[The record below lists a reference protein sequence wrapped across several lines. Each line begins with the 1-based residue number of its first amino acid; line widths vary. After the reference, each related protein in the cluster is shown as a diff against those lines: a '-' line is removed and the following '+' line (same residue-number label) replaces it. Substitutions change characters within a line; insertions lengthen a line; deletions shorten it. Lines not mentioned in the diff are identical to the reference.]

1 MDSKEN
7 TMLINIA
14 AFVVV
19 VAGIMS
25 AKSIIIPFLLAA
37 FLAIIC
43 APPLYW
49 LRTKGVPTFV
59 SILLLVLVVL
69 ILETGLASLISS
81 SMADFSRAIP
91 LYQERLHTMIKDLIH
106 WATDNGI
113 DVTEKII
120 MEQFDPG
127 KLMKLAANMLNNLFS
142 VLTNTFMIILTFV
155 FILLEATGFPDKL
168 KAMAGNSNVSLQEYE
183 KIIKGVNRYLGL
195 KLVTSLATGIIVSI
209 GLMVIGVDF
218 ALMWGVVAF
227 MLNFVPAI
235 GSIIAAVP
243 PMLLALVQ
251 LGPAG
256 SLTTAILYLVTNI
269 SIGNIIEPRIMG
281 SGVGLSTL
289 IIFISL
295 IFWGWVLGPVGM
307 LLSVPLTMTLKI
319 ALATNE
325 KTRHIALLLG
335 SNTEATT
342 ALAQSAPDNSHQEE
356 KT

>member
-1 MDSKEN
+1 
-7 TMLINIA
+7 MLINIA

-49 LRTKGVPTFV
+49 LRSRGVPTAV
-59 SILLLVLVVL
+59 SILLLVLVVV
-69 ILETGLASLISS
+69 ILETAMAGLVSS
-81 SMADFSRAIP
+81 SMADFSRSLP
-91 LYQERLHTMIKDLIH
+91 LYQTRLTSILKDLIH
-106 WATDNGI
+106 WTEGRGI

-127 KLMKLAANMLNNLFS
+127 KLMKLAANMLNNLLS
-142 VLTNTFMIILTFV
+142 VLTNTFMIMLTFA
-155 FILLEATGFPDKL
+155 FILLEATGFPDKVR
-168 KAMAGNSNVSLQEYE
+168 AMAGGTDTSLQEYG
-183 KIIKGVNRYLGL
+183 KIIRGVNRYLGL
-195 KLVTSLATGIIVSI
+195 KVVTSLVTGVIVAI

-227 MLNFVPAI
+227 LLNFVPTI

-251 LGPAG
+251 LGPTG
-256 SLTTAILYLVTNI
+256 SLATAGLYLATNI
-269 SIGNIIEPRIMG
+269 TIGNIIEPRVMG
-281 SGVGLSTL
+281 SGVGLSAL
-289 IIFISL
+289 VIFVSM

-319 ALATNE
+319 GLATNDN
-325 KTRHIALLLG
+325 TRHIALLLG
-335 SNTEATT
+335 SNTEASA
-342 ALAQSAPDNSHQEE
+342 ALAQSDTNNSDRQESA
-356 KT
+356 